1 MRGSGGRGGALG
13 APLCSRAT
21 MQEGSPGC
29 GAWFSDLMAVC
40 QQLSTNSGPGWN
52 YWEEDRLPRVQGLT
66 AQKRGR

>member
-1 MRGSGGRGGALG
+1 MRGSGGCGGALG

-21 MQEGSPGC
+21 LQEGSPGG

-52 YWEEDRLPRVQGLT
+52 YGVEDRLPGVQGLT